1 MDGIRPP
8 AAFLSTPGKPQLPW
22 RAWYSEFEI
31 YGLAIGWCDW
41 SEQRQQAL
49 LLHCVGQEARRLFRA
64 EYPEGI
70 QSDPKPEVVEGVEVL
85 AIPLIKKTCDALE
98 KLFVPKTDFIAERV
112 NFRRCVQD
120 SGSSVRTYLA
130 NLRERSQRCGF
141 GVLEDDMIRDQFLE
155 GCTSGRLRERLCA
168 EEDLTLARLEQL
180 ALAAEL
186 TAERQQVVGGSQS
199 HDAQPGAYR
208 EVAAAHFKK
217 MPASGRRTRT
227 QGTSKQEM
235 SKCFSCGR
243 KGHYSRDPKCP
254 AKGKTCNVCHE
265 VGHFAKVCKNA
276 RKGTISSVEVSAVQ
290 LAVSVPCPMVEVD
303 VGDVRLKMMVDSG
316 SPVSLVPL
324 HLYQAV
330 LSHVP
335 LQQCD
340 VQLCGYGGQTLNV
353 EGQVLAKVT
362 TKEGKE
368 AEARLYVTRAGTVP
382 LLGRDLQQELQM
394 TVKNGSVVCAVSNL
408 SPAVLPPIKGF
419 VHRVNTRS
427 DVTPIQ
433 QKMRPL
439 PLAVRE
445 EVKAH
450 LQELEEK
457 GVIERV
463 DSSPWVSPMVV
474 TRRRSG
480 DIRLCLDLKE
490 VNKGIIPS
498 KHPLPDMEET
508 LHKLRGSVMFSS
520 LDMKAA
526 FNQLM
531 LHEESRNLTAFM
543 TYDGLRRYTR
553 CCFGLSSIPAAFQK
567 VMEHILDGLHGVQA
581 YLDDIIV
588 FGRSREEHDRCLRQ
602 VMQRLEAHQVTL
614 NRDKCTFRVP
624 SLDFLGFRVSKD
636 GIAVSQDRVSGLKD
650 MKSPG
655 SHKELQSV
663 LGLFGFYARFVP
675 GYSTLV
681 DPLRAA
687 LKQERFHWTEELD
700 KTFRQVISKILESQV
715 LAMFDPDLPSVVT
728 SDASDVGLGAVLS
741 QMHSEGERVVAFA
754 SATLSSAQRN
764 YSVTEREALA
774 ARWAVEHWHRYLFG
788 TRFKLRTD
796 HQALQSLLTSRG
808 IGRAGMRLSRWAV
821 RLMDYSFDVE
831 YVKGMKN
838 VADGLSRLPA
848 SVPAVSDDEQLM
860 VAAITSR
867 MEQKAAV
874 TREDLCAAT
883 AEDVTLRRLV
893 EQVSGGWPSRFSAC
907 SKELQPFYQFREEL
921 TVVDGLVLR
930 GERVVVPE
938 SLRSQLVGGAH
949 EGHQGM
955 VRTKQRLRELFWWP
969 GLDAAVE
976 TAVRECP
983 VCAGCDKSVKTS
995 NVPLTPVPFPTTP
1008 WSKVGI
1014 DFIGPLEGGRTH
1026 RRFAIVMT
1034 DYHSKWPEVAFC
1046 PHPSSQAVIDF
1057 MESVACREGYP
1068 AELVSDNGSAFTS
1081 REFSEYL
1088 RQVGVKHIRVA
1099 PYHPRGAG
1107 AVERFNRVL
1116 KGALQSASEQGL
1128 DWLVGVRRFLLA
1140 YRTTPHA
1147 TTGRTP
1153 AELLHGRRLRTP
1165 LSVSVSERSRQVVAP
1180 PSKVR
1185 ARVEAQ
1191 QAKQKEYWDRKYGAK
1206 NVQFKKGDCVKYRLM
1221 PVPKKGH
1228 KKFSVPMR
1236 VAEHREPVTYELCD
1250 GTVVHAERLCRAEHG
1265 GDSPFSVPLAPADE
1279 SADVGEREPAA
1290 DLRRSPPPPPPPP
1303 PPSPSPGCGR
1313 PTAAGS
1319 AVSGEPNLDR
1329 PRPVAV
1335 DAGALEDRP
1344 ADRPRPVEADAS
1356 ARVDPG
1362 CAGGSGQVRRSSR
1375 TRRKPRRLIEE

>member
-22 RAWYSEFEI
+22 KAWYSEFEI
-31 YGLAIGWCDW
+31 YDLAIGWCDW

-64 EYPEGI
+64 EYPKGI
-70 QSDPKPEVVEGVEVL
+70 QSDPKPEAVNGVEVP
-85 AIPLIKKTCDALE
+85 AVPLIKKTCDALG
-98 KLFVPKTDFIAERV
+98 KLFVPKTDFISERV

-120 SGSSVRTYLA
+120 SGASVRTYLA

-141 GVLEDDMIRDQFLE
+141 GTLEDDMIRDQFLE

-168 EEDLTLARLEQL
+168 EEDLTIARLEQL

-186 TAERQQVVGGSQS
+186 TAERQQVVSGSQPQRQPTAGSQS
-199 HDAQPGAYR
+199 HDAQPGACR
-208 EVAAAHFKK
+208 EVAAAQFKK
-217 MPASGRRTRT
+217 KPASGKRTHT
-227 QGTSKQEM
+227 QGTSKQEV

-276 RKGTISSVEVSAVQ
+276 CKGTISSVEVSAVQ
-290 LAVSVPCPMVEVD
+290 SALGVPCPMVEVD
-303 VGDVRLKMMVDSG
+303 VGDVRLKMLVDSG

-324 HLYQAV
+324 QLYRAV
-330 LSHVP
+330 LSHIP
-335 LQQCD
+335 LQRCD

-353 EGQVLAKVT
+353 EGHVQTRVS

-368 AEARLYVTRAGTVP
+368 VKARLYVTRAGTVP

-394 TVKNGSVVCAVSNL
+394 TVMNGSVVCAVSDL

-419 VHRVNTRS
+419 VHRVNTRN
-427 DVTPIQ
+427 DVTPVQ

-463 DSSPWVSPMVV
+463 DSSPWVSPMVI

-498 KHPLPDMEET
+498 KHLLPDTEET

-567 VMEHILDGLHGVQA
+567 VMEHILDGLHGVQV

-588 FGRSREEHDRCLRQ
+588 FGRSREQHDRCLRQ

-614 NRDKCTFRVP
+614 NKDKCTFRVP
-624 SLDFLGFRVSKD
+624 SLDFLGFKVSKD
-636 GIAVSQDRVSGLKD
+636 GIAVSQDRVSGLKG
-650 MKSPG
+650 MKSPA
-655 SHKELQSV
+655 SHKELQSA

-675 GYSTLV
+675 GFSTLV
-681 DPLRAA
+681 DPLRAVR
-687 LKQERFHWTEELD
+687 KQERFNWTEELD

-741 QMHSEGERVVAFA
+741 QIHPEGERVVAFA

-808 IGRAGMRLSRWAV
+808 IGRAGMRLSRWAI
-821 RLMDYSFDVE
+821 RLMAYSFDVE
-831 YVKGMKN
+831 YVKGVKN

-867 MEQKAAV
+867 VEQKAAV

-907 SKELQPFYQFREEL
+907 SGELQPYYRFKEEL

-930 GERVVVPE
+930 G
-938 SLRSQLVGGAH
+938 G
-949 EGHQGM
+949 EG
-955 VRTKQRLRELFWWP
+955 
-969 GLDAAVE
+969 
-976 TAVRECP
+976 C
-983 VCAGCDKSVKTS
+983 
-995 NVPLTPVPFPTTP
+995 
-1008 WSKVGI
+1008 
-1014 DFIGPLEGGRTH
+1014 
-1026 RRFAIVMT
+1026 
-1034 DYHSKWPEVAFC
+1034 
-1046 PHPSSQAVIDF
+1046 
-1057 MESVACREGYP
+1057 
-1068 AELVSDNGSAFTS
+1068 
-1081 REFSEYL
+1081 
-1088 RQVGVKHIRVA
+1088 
-1099 PYHPRGAG
+1099 
-1107 AVERFNRVL
+1107 
-1116 KGALQSASEQGL
+1116 
-1128 DWLVGVRRFLLA
+1128 
-1140 YRTTPHA
+1140 
-1147 TTGRTP
+1147 
-1153 AELLHGRRLRTP
+1153 
-1165 LSVSVSERSRQVVAP
+1165 
-1180 PSKVR
+1180 R
-1185 ARVEAQ
+1185 ARVSEISAGERSTRGPSRDGKNQTEA
-1191 QAKQKEYWDRKYGAK
+1191 E
-1206 NVQFKKGDCVKYRLM
+1206 
-1221 PVPKKGH
+1221 
-1228 KKFSVPMR
+1228 
-1236 VAEHREPVTYELCD
+1236 
-1250 GTVVHAERLCRAEHG
+1250 GTVL
-1265 GDSPFSVPLAPADE
+1265 
-1279 SADVGEREPAA
+1279 
-1290 DLRRSPPPPPPPP
+1290 
-1303 PPSPSPGCGR
+1303 
-1313 PTAAGS
+1313 
-1319 AVSGEPNLDR
+1319 
-1329 PRPVAV
+1329 VAW
-1335 DAGALEDRP
+1335 
-1344 ADRPRPVEADAS
+1344 
-1356 ARVDPG
+1356 
-1362 CAGGSGQVRRSSR
+1362 VRRSCWDRCSWVSSLC
-1375 TRRKPRRLIEE
+1375 RL